1 MWSKRA
7 PVQGRAGGV
16 RIAGRILGLICVLE
30 LALDVRRERK
40 MLLGMDDLALKDI
53 GLSRCDAW
61 AEGCRSLWEIPRERL
76 WP

>member
-1 MWSKRA
+1 MSSKRA
-7 PVQGRAGGV
+7 PAPGRADGV
-16 RIAGRILGLICVLE
+16 RIAGRILGLIFILE

-40 MLLGMDDLALKDI
+40 MLLRMDDRALKDI

>member
-7 PVQGRAGGV
+7 PVPHRAGGV
-16 RIAGRILGLICVLE
+16 RIAGRILGLVWLLE

-53 GLSRCDAW
+53 GLSRSDAW
-61 AEGCRSLWEIPRERL
+61 AEGSRSLWDIPGERL
-76 WP
+76 